1 MVKLSL
7 KSAIKGVFKSITENT
22 GMWED
27 FKLDASS
34 ALRNLK

>member
-7 KSAIKGVFKSITENT
+7 ISAIKYVWKSMAENT